1 MLPRFDVNK
10 GYVSCANVA
19 IHGKSRCD
27 CGATATVLATFRVF
41 PPHGAVQ
48 KGKERSGLGVLLLCP
63 GCAVEMMEMD
73 IEAWRNYRNEEA
85 THFMSITEA
94 LEMARSKPETPPEEK
109 RVWRSHKWRDILSWM
124 QLQERTVTVAEVA
137 KLWKATTQDIRARL
151 NQFAR
156 DGIVERMDKGGTVHY
171 RIKEEACIN

>member
-1 MLPRFDVNK
+1 MRQRSNPWQVALRLWATGYNP
-10 GYVSCANVA
+10 GYVPCLPSTRGSAE
-19 IHGKSRCD
+19 GQ
-27 CGATATVLATFRVF
+27 G
-41 PPHGAVQ
+41 Q
-48 KGKERSGLGVLLLCP
+48 KRLGRIVLCP
-63 GCAVEMMEMD
+63 GCAVEMLEMD
-73 IEAWRNYRNEEA
+73 MEAWENYREEEA

-109 RVWRSHKWRDILSWM
+109 RVWRSHKWRDILNWM

-137 KLWKATTQDIRARL
+137 KLWKATPNDIRARL